1 MILLWM
7 TLGLLAL
14 LALRVP
20 VGFALLVPSLAYV
33 VFDPTASLRIAVQQT
48 VSGVDTFPLLAVPM
62 FILLGNLA
70 NASGMTD
77 RVYAAALAFLAHI
90 RGSLGYVN
98 VATSFGFSWMS
109 GTAMADAAAMGRVQ
123 APAMIARG
131 YPAPFTLGVTGAS
144 SLISPLIP
152 PSIPAILYATTAG
165 VSVGAMFVAGILPA
179 LLLVAA
185 LCLMVWWQMRK
196 KEHLREPRSG
206 WPARM
211 RALLAALPAAG
222 AAVIILGGILS
233 GVTTPTEASAAGVL
247 YLFVVALVTRA
258 IDGRALYTVLL
269 RTVETSGA
277 VLLVIASAA
286 LFGWVLARERTP
298 QAAAD
303 LMLGLTDHPLAF
315 LALVCVLLFVVGAVL
330 EPGAAIL
337 IVVPV
342 LAPIADGYGIDP
354 LHFAVVVILTLIIG
368 LLTPPVG
375 LVLFVLSGV
384 TGESVPTVIRGV
396 LPFFVPMVTVLL
408 FVVLVPS
415 LSTWL
420 PSALGFL

>member
-1 MILLWM
+1 MTLLWM
-7 TLGLLAL
+7 TLVLLLL

-20 VGFALLVPSLAYV
+20 VGFALLVPSLLYV
-33 VFDPTASLRIAVQQT
+33 ALDPTASLKIAVQQT
-48 VSGVDTFPLLAVPM
+48 ISGVNTFPLLAVPM

-70 NASGMTD
+70 NVSGLTD
-77 RVYAAALAFLAHI
+77 RVYAAALAFLSHV

-109 GTAMADAAAMGRVQ
+109 GMAMADVAAMGRVQ

-131 YPAPFTLGVTGAS
+131 YPTPFTLGVTGAS

-165 VSVGAMFVAGILPA
+165 VSVGAMFVAGIVPA
-179 LLLVAA
+179 LLLAA
-185 LCLMVWWQMRK
+185 TLCLMVWWQMRHK
-196 KEHLREPRSG
+196 DHLREPKAG
-206 WPARM
+206 WGVRL

-222 AAVIILGGILS
+222 AAVILLGGILS

-247 YLFVVALVTRA
+247 YLFILVVINRGFTFRK
-258 IDGRALYTVLL
+258 LYNVLL
-269 RTVETSGA
+269 RTVETSGS

-303 LMLGLTDHPLAF
+303 LMLGLTENPVVF

-342 LAPIADGYGIDP
+342 LAPVADSYGIDP

-396 LPFFVPMVTVLL
+396 LPFFIPMVTVLL
-408 FVVLVPS
+408 LVVLVPQF
-415 LSTWL
+415 STWL
-420 PSALGFL
+420 PAALGFV

>member
-1 MILLWM
+1 MTLLWM
-7 TLGLLAL
+7 TLGLLSL

-20 VGFALLVPSLAYV
+20 VGFALLVPSLVYV

-77 RVYAAALAFLAHI
+77 RVYAAALAFLSHI

-165 VSVGAMFVAGILPA
+165 VSVGAMFVAGVLPA

-196 KEHLREPRSG
+196 KQHLREPRSG

-211 RALLAALPAAG
+211 RALLGALPAAG

-247 YLFVVALVTRA
+247 YLLVVALITRA
-258 IDGRALYTVLL
+258 VDGRSLYDVLL

-286 LFGWVLARERTP
+286 LFGWVLAREQTP

-342 LAPIADGYGIDP
+342 LTPIADGYGIDP
-354 LHFAVVVILTLIIG
+354 LQFAVVVILTLIIG

-408 FVVLVPS
+408 FVVLMPS

-420 PSALGFL
+420 PSTLGFL